1 MIKFI
6 KDAVKKELEK
16 SVVLKKPCVNIFK
29 NGFVVGDMLRLLL
42 ISESSDPNN
51 WHLLMIEGKRGDI
64 IKPLQ
69 KKTMLSFRNDDV
81 CIK

>member
-6 KDAVKKELEK
+6 KEAVRNELAK
-16 SVVLKKPCVNIFK
+16 RVVLKKPWVNIFK
-29 NGFVVGDMLRLLL
+29 NGLVSDDILRLLL
-42 ISESSDPNN
+42 ISDSNDPSN

-69 KKTMLSFRNDDV
+69 KKTILSLRNDDV
-81 CIK
+81 CMK